1 MNRVVGSGEGE
12 DLSQS
17 PDIKEKNGLLVEKT
31 KAAPTK
37 CPQNKRK
44 DGMERSSLASG
55 RILLKSRSPPGID
68 KDDDNCILVGR
79 SDECINI

>member
-1 MNRVVGSGEGE
+1 MKRVVGSGEGE
-12 DLSQS
+12 DVSQS
-17 PDIKEKNGLLVEKT
+17 LDIDEKSGLLVEKT

-55 RILLKSRSPPGID
+55 RILLKSRKPPGID
-68 KDDDNCILVGR
+68 DDECILVGR
-79 SDECINI
+79 SDECVHI